1 MFYFWM
7 MRMKEA
13 YQLIQQRLQSMY
25 EPREASQIAEMV
37 IEKIT
42 GYTRTERLVHHEK
55 LLNADQAVMF
65 EQDLKELEGGRP
77 VQYVLGECWFQNML
91 FKVDERVLIPRPET
105 EELVESIKAHYN
117 NNPCSVDNPCKLID
131 IGTGSGCIAVS
142 LKKAFPLFEV
152 WAVDKSIKAL
162 ELAKENANKL
172 DAKISF
178 KQSDILEESKNDSLP
193 AFNIIVSNPPYIPQ
207 DESKELEKHVIAFE
221 PNEALFVTNQDPLE
235 FYKAIVEFAEHHLL
249 RGGMIFFETH
259 EKYAKGVIQLLEE
272 NEFEQ
277 VQIKKDLQGKD
288 RIVSGKRMGA
298 SL

>member
-1 MFYFWM
+1 M

-13 YQLIQQRLQSMY
+13 YQVLQQRLQSMY

-37 IEKIT
+37 MEKIS
-42 GYTRTERLVHHEK
+42 GYSRTERLIHHEK
-55 LLNADQAVMF
+55 LLNADQTEIF
-65 EQDLKELEGGRP
+65 EEYLKELESGRP
-77 VQYVLGECWFQNML
+77 VQYVLGECWFQDMV

-105 EELVESIKAHYN
+105 EELVEYIKSCYKN
-117 NNPCSVDNPCKLID
+117 IPCSVDNPCRLID

-142 LKKAFPLFEV
+142 LKKALPLFEV
-152 WAVDKSIKAL
+152 WAVDKSLKAL
-162 ELAKENANKL
+162 ELAKENAKIL
-172 DAKISF
+172 DVEISF

-193 AFNIIVSNPPYIPQ
+193 AFNVIVSNPPYIPPN
-207 DESKELEKHVIAFE
+207 ESKELEKHVIAFE
-221 PNEALFVTNQDPLE
+221 PYEALFVTNQDPLE

-259 EKYAKGVIQLLEE
+259 EKYARGVVQLLEE

-277 VQIKKDLQGKD
+277 IQIKKDLQGKD

>member
-1 MFYFWM
+1 M
-7 MRMKEA
+7 MQMKEA
-13 YQLIQQRLQSMY
+13 YQVLQQRLQSMY
-25 EPREASQIAEMV
+25 EPREASQIADMV

-42 GYTRTERLVHHEK
+42 GYSRTERLVHHEK
-55 LLNADQAVMF
+55 ILNTDQATMF
-65 EQDLKELEGGRP
+65 EQDVKELESGRP
-77 VQYVLGECWFQNML
+77 VQYVLGECWFQNMV

-105 EELVESIKAHYN
+105 EELVEYIKAFYKN
-117 NNPCSVDNPCKLID
+117 IPCNIDNTCKLID

-142 LKKAFPLFEV
+142 LKKAFPLFDV
-152 WAVDKSIKAL
+152 WAVDKSFRAL
-162 ELAKENANKL
+162 ELAKENAKKL

-207 DESKELEKHVIAFE
+207 HESKEIERHVIAFE

-235 FYKAIVEFAEHHLL
+235 FYKSIVAFAEHHLL

-259 EKYAKGVIQLLEE
+259 EKYADGVVQLLEE

>member
-1 MFYFWM
+1 M

-13 YQLIQQRLQSMY
+13 YQLLQQRLQSMY
-25 EPREASQIAEMV
+25 EPREASLIAEMV
-37 IEKIT
+37 MEKIT
-42 GYTRTERLVHHEK
+42 GFSRTERLIHHEK
-55 LLNADQAVMF
+55 LLTA
-65 EQDLKELEGGRP
+65 EQTELFDEDLKELESGKP
-77 VQYVLGECWFQNML
+77 VQYVLGECWFQNMV

-105 EELVESIKAHYN
+105 EELVEYIKAYYN
-117 NNPCSVDNPCKLID
+117 NIPNSVNNACKLID

-142 LKKAFPLFEV
+142 LKKALPFCDV

-162 ELAKENANKL
+162 ELAKENANIL
-172 DAKISF
+172 DVKISF
-178 KQSDILEESKNDSLP
+178 KQTDILEESKNDSLP
-193 AFNIIVSNPPYIPQ
+193 AFNVIVSNPPYIPLK
-207 DESKELEKHVIAFE
+207 ESKELEKNVIAFE

-259 EKYAKGVIQLLEE
+259 EKYAKGVTQLLEE

>member
-1 MFYFWM
+1 M

-13 YQLIQQRLQSMY
+13 YQLLQQRLQSMY

-37 IEKIT
+37 MEKIT
-42 GYTRTERLVHHEK
+42 GYSRTERLIHHEK
-55 LLNADQAVMF
+55 LLNADQTEIF
-65 EQDLKELEGGRP
+65 EEDLKELESGRP
-77 VQYVLGECWFQNML
+77 VQYVLGECWFQDMV

-105 EELVESIKAHYN
+105 EELVEYIKSSYKN
-117 NNPCSVDNPCKLID
+117 IPCSVDNPCRLID

-142 LKKAFPLFEV
+142 LKKALPLFEV
-152 WAVDKSIKAL
+152 WAVDKSLKAL
-162 ELAKENANKL
+162 ELAKENAKIL
-172 DAKISF
+172 DVEISF
-178 KQSDILEESKNDSLP
+178 KQSDILEELKNDSLP
-193 AFNIIVSNPPYIPQ
+193 AFNVIVSNPPYIPHN
-207 DESKELEKHVIAFE
+207 ESKELEKHVIAFE

-259 EKYAKGVIQLLEE
+259 EKYASGVVQLLEE

-277 VQIKKDLQGKD
+277 IQIKKDLQGKD

>member
-1 MFYFWM
+1 M

-13 YQLIQQRLQSMY
+13 YQVLQQRLQSMY

-37 IEKIT
+37 MEKIS
-42 GYTRTERLVHHEK
+42 GYSRTERLIHHEK
-55 LLNADQAVMF
+55 LLNADQTEIF
-65 EQDLKELEGGRP
+65 EEDLKELEGGRP
-77 VQYVLGECWFQNML
+77 VQYVLGECWFQDMV

-105 EELVESIKAHYN
+105 EELVEYIKSSYKN
-117 NNPCSVDNPCKLID
+117 IPCSVDNPCRLID

-142 LKKAFPLFEV
+142 LKKALPLFEV
-152 WAVDKSIKAL
+152 WAVDKSLKAL
-162 ELAKENANKL
+162 ELAKENAKIL
-172 DAKISF
+172 DVKISF

-193 AFNIIVSNPPYIPQ
+193 AFNVIVSNPPYIPLN
-207 DESKELEKHVIAFE
+207 ESKELEKHVIAFE

-259 EKYAKGVIQLLEE
+259 EKYARGVVQLLEE

-277 VQIKKDLQGKD
+277 IQIKKDLQGKD

>member
-1 MFYFWM
+1 M

-65 EQDLKELEGGRP
+65 EQDLKELESGRP

-105 EELVESIKAHYN
+105 EELVEFIKAHYN
-117 NNPCSVDNPCKLID
+117 NIPCSVDNPCKLID

>member
-1 MFYFWM
+1 M

-65 EQDLKELEGGRP
+65 EHDLKELEGGRP
-77 VQYVLGECWFQNML
+77 VQYVLGECCFQNML

-207 DESKELEKHVIAFE
+207 NESKELDKHVIAFE

>member
-1 MFYFWM
+1 M

-13 YQLIQQRLQSMY
+13 YQLLQQRLQSMY

-37 IEKIT
+37 MEKIS
-42 GYTRTERLVHHEK
+42 GYSRTERLIHHEK
-55 LLNADQAVMF
+55 LLNADQTEIF
-65 EQDLKELEGGRP
+65 EEYLKELESGRP
-77 VQYVLGECWFQNML
+77 VQYVLGECWFQDMV

-105 EELVESIKAHYN
+105 EELVEYIKSCYKN
-117 NNPCSVDNPCKLID
+117 IPCSVDNPCRLID

-142 LKKAFPLFEV
+142 LKKALPLFEV
-152 WAVDKSIKAL
+152 WAVDKSLKAL
-162 ELAKENANKL
+162 ELAKENAKIL
-172 DAKISF
+172 DVEISF

-193 AFNIIVSNPPYIPQ
+193 AFNVIVSNPPYIPLN
-207 DESKELEKHVIAFE
+207 ESKELEKHVIAFE

-259 EKYAKGVIQLLEE
+259 EKYARGVVQLLEE

-277 VQIKKDLQGKD
+277 IQIKKDLQGKD

>member
-1 MFYFWM
+1 M

-13 YQLIQQRLQSMY
+13 YQLLQQRLQSMY

-42 GYTRTERLVHHEK
+42 GYSRTERLIHHEK
-55 LLNADQAVMF
+55 LLNADQAMMF
-65 EQDLKELEGGRP
+65 EQDLKELENGRP
-77 VQYVLGECWFQNML
+77 VQYVLGECWFQNMV

-105 EELVESIKAHYN
+105 EELVEYIKAYYHKI
-117 NNPCSVDNPCKLID
+117 PCAVNNPCKLID

-142 LKKAFPLFEV
+142 LKKAFPSFEV
-152 WAVDKSIKAL
+152 WAVDKSLKAL
-162 ELAKENANKL
+162 ELAKENAKKL
-172 DAKISF
+172 DANISF

-207 DESKELEKHVIAFE
+207 NESKELETHVIAFE

-235 FYKAIVEFAEHHLL
+235 FYKAILEFAEHHLL

-259 EKYAKGVIQLLEE
+259 EKYAEGVVQLLEE